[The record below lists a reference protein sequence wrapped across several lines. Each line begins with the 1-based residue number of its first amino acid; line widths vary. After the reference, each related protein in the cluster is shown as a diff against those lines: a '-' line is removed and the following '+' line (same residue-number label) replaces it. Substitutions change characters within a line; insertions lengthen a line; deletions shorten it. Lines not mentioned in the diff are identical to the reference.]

1 MNQTESRRLS
11 EFSSMSLSVKAE
23 VFAIYADSGIIQIC
37 KSTTDKC
44 SGTKADRQIKKHS
57 L

>member
-1 MNQTESRRLS
+1 
-11 EFSSMSLSVKAE
+11 MSLSLTAE
-23 VFAIYADSGIIQIC
+23 VFAIYVDSGIIQIC

-57 L
+57 LRSSFYPD